1 MPADIFFIIIL
12 TMEEIRRGFVKNN
25 IFRVFAIISMIFA
38 TLNAEAKLT
47 LQEVRSASK
56 DVLVVFFTS
65 DTLNLTEADISNP
78 SEWKINGQPC
88 RSIYRYSTKA
98 DLCDHHIYL
107 QTNDLVEGRKYTVTT
122 PYGSRKF
129 KFDSRTLFCESIK
142 TNQAAYSALSKVRY
156 ANFTIWLGTG
166 GSRKIN
172 GPLPAW
178 EVFNQSSGK
187 TITGGMLEEKGM
199 DSTSGGVVYRI
210 DLARVPEGGPYKIA
224 VKGYGCS
231 HPFGVG
237 GEFMKRTA
245 YVTFRG
251 QFYQRC
257 GCPIDSPD
265 IRKHA
270 CHTIVYDVDGPI
282 GEANIV
288 VQGNEPTFKCYGG
301 YHDAGDADRRAYHI
315 SNPMVNLMA
324 YEAFPQMF
332 YDGQFDIPGDFDS
345 EYNIVNKINRIPDII
360 DEAAWGTLIWEYLQ
374 NEDGSIHFGTETKGY
389 PDPFAAPM
397 DLDDKKYGTVKTDN
411 RATCPAAGLFLHLA
425 RIIKP
430 YNPEKS
436 KELMIRADKAYA
448 SGSSAMADP
457 EKLYYHIQRYL
468 LTRNEQDHQK
478 VRELYTIAGELKN
491 NLFGTVGYSLN
502 DKLFDNPAYI
512 FSYIVA
518 KDVPTDP
525 EIVSFFRSALKD
537 AAEANI
543 AELRK
548 RAFPVGNTPEK
559 GGWGHNVRQNHFAT
573 ASMLMWS
580 LTGEQKYIDAASEL
594 LDYKMGLNPV
604 GISYVTQLGFHQ
616 VHNPHDRESAY
627 TAGLGLGPKPGIT
640 VFGPGVTG
648 WKTTNIPV
656 IPQISE
662 LPKERQYVDDREI
675 ISFNEFT
682 IFETLAHDAWYT
694 VLANGGKWNGKDPFK
709 F

>member
-1 MPADIFFIIIL
+1 MKDNQIDFFKKNSF
-12 TMEEIRRGFVKNN
+12 RAFV
-25 IFRVFAIISMIFA
+25 IISLIFA
-38 TLNAEAKLT
+38 TINAEAKLT
-47 LQEVRSASK
+47 LQEIRSASK

-65 DTLNLTEADISNP
+65 DTLNLTEVDISNA

-88 RSIYRYSTKA
+88 KSIYRYSTKA
-98 DLCDHHIYL
+98 DMCDHHIYL
-107 QTNDLVEGRKYTVTT
+107 QTTDLVEGREYEVIT
-122 PYGSRKF
+122 PYGRKKF
-129 KFDSRTLFCESIK
+129 KFDSRTIFCESIK

-172 GPLPAW
+172 GRLPAW
-178 EVFNQSSGK
+178 EVFNQATGK
-187 TITGGMLEEKGM
+187 TIARGMLEEKGM
-199 DSTSGGVVYRI
+199 DSTSGGFVYRI
-210 DLARVPEGGPYKIA
+210 DLASVPEGGPYKIA

-231 HPFGVG
+231 YPFGVG
-237 GEFMKRTA
+237 GEFMKRAA
-245 YVTFRG
+245 YITFRG

-270 CHTIVYDVDGPI
+270 CHTIIYDVDGPI

-315 SNPMVNLMA
+315 SNPMINLMA
-324 YEAFPQMF
+324 YEAFPHIF
-332 YDGQFDIPGDFDS
+332 FDGQFDIPGDFDS
-345 EYNIVNKINRIPDII
+345 EYNIVNKKNRIPDII

-389 PDPFAAPM
+389 PEPFAAPM
-397 DLDDKKYGTVKTDN
+397 DLDEKKYGTVRTDN

-436 KELMIRADKAYA
+436 KELMIRADKAFSY
-448 SGSSAMADP
+448 GSSAMADP
-457 EKLYYHIQRYL
+457 EKLYYHLQRYL
-468 LTRNEQDHQK
+468 LTRNETDHQK
-478 VRELYTIAGELKN
+478 VKELYTIAGNLKN

-525 EIVSFFRSALKD
+525 EIVSFFTSALKD
-537 AAEANI
+537 AAETNI
-543 AELRK
+543 TELRK

-604 GISYVTQLGFHQ
+604 GISYVTHLGFHQ

-627 TAGLGLGPKPGIT
+627 TASLGLGPKPGIT
-640 VFGPGVTG
+640 VFGPGITG
-648 WKTTNIPV
+648 RRTTNIPV

-662 LPKERQYVDDREI
+662 LPKERQYVDDRDI

-694 VLANGGKWNGKDPFK
+694 VLANGGKWNGKDPFS